1 MKCRKIKK
9 VILLVDDNIDDLK
22 RMIADLKKRLE
33 EAIEDGIID
42 SQENEDIMVK
52 IKEIEMSILND
63 GIITKKE
70 RLLMRESQELL
81 DSYFA
86 RAELKLD

>member
-1 MKCRKIKK
+1 M
-9 VILLVDDNIDDLK
+9 ILLVDDNIEELK
-22 RMIADLKKRLE
+22 GMVNGLKKRLE

-52 IKEIEMSILND
+52 IKEIEMCILND

-86 RAELKLD
+86 RAEMKLD

>member
-1 MKCRKIKK
+1 M
-9 VILLVDDNIDDLK
+9 ILLVDDNIDELK
-22 RMIADLKKRLE
+22 GMVNGLKKRLE

-52 IKEIEMSILND
+52 IKEIEMCILND

-86 RAELKLD
+86 RAEMKLD

>member
-1 MKCRKIKK
+1 M
-9 VILLVDDNIDDLK
+9 ILLVDDNIDDLK

>member
-1 MKCRKIKK
+1 M
-9 VILLVDDNIDDLK
+9 ILLVDDNIEELK
-22 RMIADLKKRLE
+22 GMVNGLKKRLE

-42 SQENEDIMVK
+42 SHENEDIMVK
-52 IKEIEMSILND
+52 IKEIEMCILND

-86 RAELKLD
+86 RAEMKLD

>member
-1 MKCRKIKK
+1 
-9 VILLVDDNIDDLK
+9 VILLVDDNIDELK
-22 RMIADLKKRLE
+22 GMVNGLKKRLE

-52 IKEIEMSILND
+52 IKEIEMCILND

-86 RAELKLD
+86 RAEMKLD

>member
-1 MKCRKIKK
+1 
-9 VILLVDDNIDDLK
+9 VILLVDDNIEELK
-22 RMIADLKKRLE
+22 GMVNGLKKRLE

-52 IKEIEMSILND
+52 IKEIEMCILND

-86 RAELKLD
+86 RAEMKLD